1 MKMPLEMSCR
11 VAMCAFLLAA
21 SAPAQAQMLPPKQPA
36 PSQSDMAL
44 AAKCKAASYA
54 RRPAGQMATTMRDL
68 QIKRCI
74 SNKGFL
80 D

>member
-1 MKMPLEMSCR
+1 MPLKTCCR
-11 VAMCAFLLAA
+11 LTVYAFLLAA

-54 RRPAGQMATTMRDL
+54 RRPAGQMATTMREL

-74 SNKGFL
+74 SNNGFL

>member
-1 MKMPLEMSCR
+1 MTMSLKMSCR
-11 VAMCAFLLAA
+11 LTVCAFLLATA
-21 SAPAQAQMLPPKQPA
+21 APAQAQMLPPKQPV
-36 PSQSDMAL
+36 PSPSDMAL
-44 AAKCKAASYA
+44 AAKCKAASYV